1 MRNLI
6 TKLAVIGCV
15 LAAPALTLAQA
26 QGGEKIGIINLQQAI
41 ASTQEGKQ
49 DLAQLQKKYAQKRAG
64 LQQQDKDI
72 TALQDQL
79 QNQSS
84 MLSDEERYKIEREVS
99 DKQRLLKEG
108 QDDYQYDTQEDEQ
121 EVVSSVGAKMMKVVN
136 QYATEQHFSLII
148 SNQQNLVLF
157 AAKPVDI
164 TADIIRLYD
173 AANPVTSASG
183 STSKTAPPST
193 AKH

>member
-6 TKLAVIGCV
+6 TKLAVAACL
-15 LAAPALTLAQA
+15 LAAPALMLGQSA
-26 QGGEKIGIINLQQAI
+26 EKIGVLNLQDAI

-49 DLAQLQKKYAQKRAG
+49 DLAQLQQKYASKRAA

-72 TALQDQL
+72 SALQDRL

-84 MLSDEERYKIEREVS
+84 MLSDTERYDLERQVS

-108 QDDYQYDTQEDEQ
+108 QNDYQYDTQEDEQ
-121 EVVSSVGAKMMKVVN
+121 EIVSTIGSKMMKVVN
-136 QYATEQHFSLII
+136 QYATQQGFSLIL
-148 SNQQNLVLF
+148 STQQNLVLF
-157 AAKPVDI
+157 ASKPVDI
-164 TADIIRLYD
+164 TQDIIKLYD
-173 AANPVTSASG
+173 STYPVASASG
-183 STSKTAPPST
+183 AAPKAASSA

>member
-6 TKLAVIGCV
+6 TKLAVTACI
-15 LAAPALTLAQA
+15 LAAPALMLAQSA
-26 QGGEKIGIINLQQAI
+26 EKIGVINLQEAI

-49 DLAQLQKKYAQKRAG
+49 DLSQLQQKYSQKRAT

-72 TALQDQL
+72 SALQDRL

-84 MLSDEERYKIEREVS
+84 MLSDAERYQLERQVT

-121 EVVSSVGAKMMKVVN
+121 EIVSTIGAKMMKVVN
-136 QYATEQHFSLII
+136 QYATEQHFALII

-157 AAKPVDI
+157 ASKPVDI
-164 TADIIRLYD
+164 TQDIVKLYD
-173 AANPVTSASG
+173 AANPAA
-183 STSKTAPPST
+183 STSSSTPKATSPSA
-193 AKH
+193 AKQ

>member
-6 TKLAVIGCV
+6 TKLAVTACI
-15 LAAPALTLAQA
+15 LATPALMLAQSA
-26 QGGEKIGIINLQQAI
+26 EKIGVINLQEAI

-49 DLAQLQKKYAQKRAG
+49 DLAQLQQKYSQKRAA
-64 LQQQDKDI
+64 LQQMDKDI
-72 TALQDQL
+72 TALQDRL

-84 MLSDEERYKIEREVS
+84 MLSDEERYQDERQIS

-121 EVVSSVGAKMMKVVN
+121 QIVSTIGAKMMKIVN
-136 QYATEQHFSLII
+136 QYATQQNYALII

-157 AAKPVDI
+157 ASKPVDI
-164 TADIIRLYD
+164 TQDIVKLYD
-173 AANPVTSASG
+173 AANPVSSATS
-183 STSKTAPPST
+183 STSKTVPSAP

>member
-6 TKLAVIGCV
+6 TKLAVTACI
-15 LAAPALTLAQA
+15 LATPALMLAQSA
-26 QGGEKIGIINLQQAI
+26 EKIGVINLQEAI

-49 DLAQLQKKYAQKRAG
+49 DLTQLQQKYAQKRAS
-64 LQQQDKDI
+64 LQQMDKDI
-72 TALQDQL
+72 TALQDRL

-84 MLSDEERYKIEREVS
+84 MLSDAERYQDERQIS

-121 EVVSSVGAKMMKVVN
+121 QIVSTIGAKMMKIVN
-136 QYATEQHFSLII
+136 QYATEQHYALII

-157 AAKPVDI
+157 ASKPVDI
-164 TADIIRLYD
+164 TQDIVKLYD
-173 AANPVTSASG
+173 AANPVSSAAG
-183 STSKTAPPST
+183 STSKPAPSAP

>member
-6 TKLAVIGCV
+6 TKLAVTACI
-15 LAAPALTLAQA
+15 LATPALMLAQSA
-26 QGGEKIGIINLQQAI
+26 EKIGVINLQEAI

-49 DLAQLQKKYAQKRAG
+49 DLAQLQQKYAQKRAS
-64 LQQQDKDI
+64 LQQMDKDI
-72 TALQDQL
+72 TSLQDRL

-84 MLSDEERYKIEREVS
+84 MLSDAERYQDERQIN

-121 EVVSSVGAKMMKVVN
+121 QIVSTIGAKMMKIVN
-136 QYATEQHFSLII
+136 QYATEQHYALII

-157 AAKPVDI
+157 ASKPVDI
-164 TADIIRLYD
+164 TQDIVKLYD
-173 AANPVTSASG
+173 AANPASSAVSPA
-183 STSKTAPPST
+183 SKPAPPAPT
-193 AKH
+193 KH

>member
-6 TKLAVIGCV
+6 TKLAVTACI
-15 LAAPALTLAQA
+15 LATPALMLAQSA
-26 QGGEKIGIINLQQAI
+26 EKIGVINLQEAI

-49 DLAQLQKKYAQKRAG
+49 DLTQLQQKYSQKRAT
-64 LQQQDKDI
+64 LQQMDKDI
-72 TALQDQL
+72 TALQDRL

-84 MLSDEERYKIEREVS
+84 MLSDAERYQDERQIN

-121 EVVSSVGAKMMKVVN
+121 QIVSTIGAKMMKIVN
-136 QYATEQHFSLII
+136 QYATEQHYALII

-157 AAKPVDI
+157 ASKPVDI
-164 TADIIRLYD
+164 TQDIVKLYD
-173 AANPVTSASG
+173 AANPVSSAAS
-183 STSKTAPPST
+183 STSKPAPPAP

>member
-6 TKLAVIGCV
+6 TRLAVAACV
-15 LAAPALTLAQA
+15 LAAPALMLAQSA
-26 QGGEKIGIINLQQAI
+26 EKIGVINLQQAI

-49 DLAQLQKKYAQKRAG
+49 DLSQLQKKYAQKRAS

-72 TALQDQL
+72 AALQDRL

-84 MLSDEERYKIEREVS
+84 MLSDEERYQIDRQVS

-121 EVVSSVGAKMMKVVN
+121 EIVSTIGAKMMKILN
-136 QYATEQHFSLII
+136 QYATEQHLALVI

-157 AAKPVDI
+157 ASKPVDI
-164 TADIIRLYD
+164 TQDIVKLYD
-173 AANPVTSASG
+173 AAYPVTSSSS

-193 AKH
+193 PKH